1 MTQPMATVQHARAL
15 YRAHGDKA
23 EAHAAQHA
31 RAAAQAGNQT
41 EAEDW
46 QRIRAT
52 IRQLRGANQT

>member
-23 EAHAAQHA
+23 EAHAAQNASAA
-31 RAAAQAGNQT
+31 RKAGRSE

-46 QRIRAT
+46 QKIRAT
-52 IRQLRGANQT
+52 IRQLRGAHQT

>member
-23 EAHAAQHA
+23 EAQAAQNA
-31 RAAAQAGNQT
+31 RAAAEAGNRA

-46 QRIRAT
+46 RRIRAT
-52 IRQLRGANQT
+52 IRQLRGAHQT

>member
-31 RAAAQAGNQT
+31 RAASDAGNHT

-46 QRIRAT
+46 HKIRAT